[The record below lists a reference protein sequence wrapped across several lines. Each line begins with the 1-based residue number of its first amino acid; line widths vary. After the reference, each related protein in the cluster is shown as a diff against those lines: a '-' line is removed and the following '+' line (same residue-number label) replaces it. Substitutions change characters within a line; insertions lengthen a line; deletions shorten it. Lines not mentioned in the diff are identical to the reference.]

1 MMTEYRIV
9 ELLQEIKGL
18 IIGKPK
24 SDKWLDI
31 NKASEYVSVS
41 PSTLRRN
48 VKEGK
53 LLASNRLGKLLFK
66 VSELEQWLNG

>member
-66 VSELEQWLNG
+66 ESELEQWLNG